1 VIALCGSGY
10 DLSDKM
16 DRVTCPQCG
25 YTVGLG
31 MAADPGHCP
40 DCDQPMMLTC
50 EFRALTPDDL
60 KAEAERQLK
69 LEQERREL
77 PLV

>member
-1 VIALCGSGY
+1 
-10 DLSDKM
+10 
-16 DRVTCPQCG
+16 
-25 YTVGLG
+25 
-31 MAADPGHCP
+31 
-40 DCDQPMMLTC
+40 MLTC

>member
-1 VIALCGSGY
+1 
-10 DLSDKM
+10 M

-31 MAADPGHCP
+31 MACDPGYCP
-40 DCDQPMMLTC
+40 RCDVPLMHTC

-60 KAEAERQLK
+60 KAEVERQMK
-69 LEQERREL
+69 LEADRQRV

>member
-1 VIALCGSGY
+1 
-10 DLSDKM
+10 M
-16 DRVTCPQCG
+16 DRVTCPQCD

-31 MAADPGHCP
+31 MACEPGRCPHCDLP
-40 DCDQPMMLTC
+40 LMLTC

-60 KAEAERQLK
+60 EAEAERQLK
-69 LEQERREL
+69 LERERIKI